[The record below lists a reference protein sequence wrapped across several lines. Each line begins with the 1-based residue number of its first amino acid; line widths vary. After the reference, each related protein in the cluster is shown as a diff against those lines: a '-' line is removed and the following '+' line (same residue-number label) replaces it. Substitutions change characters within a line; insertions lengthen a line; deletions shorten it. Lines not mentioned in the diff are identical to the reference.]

1 MTVRLVTLNPEPRGL
16 AADDAAL
23 SARLEVEAGATG
35 RSLAVKVDGST
46 VLTWSGGSPTVSG
59 GFGGSVVLDGTTLD
73 VEVTKVGGWAHGT
86 AVTWSVSY
94 YDSVT
99 ASESFEGS
107 FALVGVTIVRTSPVA
122 GGSGAA
128 RRPDIYVE
136 ATPDAG
142 TPIGVDLA
150 VGGEAAILSAV
161 VQTPAFE
168 GRAGVAGS
176 NGYGVVRPRRA
187 FAWGARVDVIS
198 RPVVSVSGTA
208 YWGRHAFTF
217 TTTPR
222 PTRATSEQDTQPF
235 EDPVCETV
243 RQLAASALRPDG
255 GSPSLA
261 QVAAFYMRR
270 TEVGGL
276 VPLPPDNAAELDSI
290 DIPHWDTLTAFVK
303 HIEPLWRALLAGAP
317 PEFHEALGRAWA
329 SGHVAE
335 RVGAICVILT
345 SRS

>member
-1 MTVRLVTLNPEPRGL
+1 VTVRLVTRNPEPRGL

-136 ATPDAG
+136 AKPDAG
-142 TPIGVDLA
+142 TPLGVDLV
-150 VGGEAAILSAV
+150 VGGEAAILNTV
-161 VQTPAFE
+161 VQTPAFV
-168 GRAGVAGS
+168 GRTGVTES
-176 NGYGVVRPRRA
+176 NGYGVAQPRRA
-187 FAWGARVDVIS
+187 FAWGGRVEVIA

-222 PTRATSEQDTQPF
+222 SSRATPELPVPPSD
-235 EDPVCETV
+235 DPVRETV

-255 GSPSLA
+255 GSPALTH
-261 QVAAFYMRR
+261 VLDFYLRR

-276 VPLPPDNAAELDSI
+276 LPQAPGLAVELDPI
-290 DIPHWDTLTAFVK
+290 DIPHWDTLTAFVN
-303 HIEPLWRALLAGAP
+303 HIEPLWRTLLSGAP
-317 PEFHEALGRAWA
+317 PEFHEALARAWS

-335 RVGAICVILT
+335 RVGAVCVILA